1 MASQPMR
8 LFPLQVVLLPGEPLP
23 LHIFEERYKLM
34 IRECIEGDFPFGL
47 VLADARGL
55 RKVGCTAKIVQV
67 IEKYPDGKMNILVQG
82 ERRFRILSTTE
93 ERSYPFGEVEFLE
106 DAEGAPPA
114 PDLIAEL
121 IELFAEKRKKIL
133 EIPDEIR
140 DDPARLSFIVG
151 AAIEMPLER
160 KQAFLEITSPPERF
174 RRLIGELKSLERRR
188 EEIARGQHK
197 AERNGHP

>member
-1 MASQPMR
+1 MR

-34 IRECIEGDFPFGL
+34 IRECIDGDFPFGIT
-47 VLADARGL
+47 LADARGL
-55 RKVGCTAKIVQV
+55 RNVGCTAKIVQV

-82 ERRFRILSTTE
+82 DRRFRILSTTE
-93 ERSYPFGEVEFLE
+93 DRAYPFGEVEFLE
-106 DAEGAPPA
+106 DDAGAPPA

-121 IELFAEKRKKIL
+121 LELFAEKKKKIL
-133 EIPDEIR
+133 QIPDEIR
-140 DDPARLSFIVG
+140 NHPTRLSFIIG

-160 KQAFLEITSPPERF
+160 KQTFLEIASLTERF
-174 RRLIGELKSLERRR
+174 QFLIGELKNLEHRR
-188 EEIARGQHK
+188 EEIVREQYK